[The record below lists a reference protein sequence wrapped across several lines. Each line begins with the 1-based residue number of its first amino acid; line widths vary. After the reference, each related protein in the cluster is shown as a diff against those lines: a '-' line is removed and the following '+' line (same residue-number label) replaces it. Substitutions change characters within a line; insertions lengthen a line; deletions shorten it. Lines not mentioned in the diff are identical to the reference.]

1 MGDLAV
7 VAEYESALDSSKK
20 SRKLCSMELN
30 KSLTLM
36 GFGTWNNLE
45 PGKQLVKSKTN
56 IAFNVRSAYS
66 KYCFEVA

>member
-45 PGKQLVKSKTN
+45 PGKQLVKQKL
-56 IAFNVRSAYS
+56 I
-66 KYCFEVA
+66 